1 VSRVALFDE
10 QCFVRQERGGISR
23 FFVETIL
30 RLEAASQGSW
40 SPHTN
45 WPLTI
50 NEHAED
56 AALARRL
63 QLHIFGHRLR
73 KPEKAVSQIA
83 AKLKPPGTFDLVH
96 ATYYATAPSK
106 ARKRRPLVT
115 TVFDMTPERFPEL
128 FTQGNPHLAKRDYVT
143 EADLVVCISEA
154 THRDVLEF
162 YGEPR
167 GQVVTIPWGVGDEFT
182 PLGPCLEDLAPGYV
196 LFVGQRSGY
205 KDFGVL
211 IEAFRA
217 KKQHLAATPLVI
229 VGGPPLSQAE
239 TQALEAAGVLG
250 RTRQIWPTDRQ
261 LPAVYRGA
269 KLFVFPSRYEGFGL
283 PTLEA
288 MASGVPTIL
297 AHSSSHVEV
306 GGDAALFF
314 EPGNAEHL
322 AHEISSL
329 LTDSTEHAARREL
342 GLTHAATF
350 SWDTATRALASAYSD
365 LLG

>member
-1 VSRVALFDE
+1 MNRVALFDE

-40 SPHTN
+40 SPRTN

-63 QLHIFGHRLR
+63 QLRILGHRMR
-73 KPEKAVSQIA
+73 RPEKAISRIA
-83 AKLKPPGTFDLVH
+83 STIKPSSAFDLVH

-106 ARKRRPLVT
+106 ARHRRPLVT

-128 FTQGNPHLAKRDYVT
+128 FPQGNPHLAKRDYVA

-154 THRDVLEF
+154 TYKDVLEF

-167 GQVVTIPWGVGDEFT
+167 GRVVTIPWGVGDEFT
-182 PLGPCLEDLAPGYV
+182 PVGPSIEGLGPGYV

-205 KDFGVL
+205 KDFNVL
-211 IEAFRA
+211 IEAFRV
-217 KKQHLAATPLVI
+217 KEQHLADTPLVI
-229 VGGPPLSQAE
+229 VGGPNLSQDE
-239 TQALEAAGVLG
+239 VQALKAAGVLG
-250 RTRQIWPTDRQ
+250 RTHHIWPTDRQ

-297 AHSSSHVEV
+297 ANSSSHVEV
-306 GGDAALFF
+306 GGEAALFF
-314 EPGNAEHL
+314 DPGNAEQL
-322 AHEISSL
+322 AHGISLL
-329 LTDSTEHAARREL
+329 LTDSTEHAVRREL
-342 GLTHAATF
+342 GLAHAATF
-350 SWDTATRALASAYSD
+350 SWDTATRALAGAYSD
-365 LLG
+365 LLD

>member
-1 VSRVALFDE
+1 MSYSVLFDE

-30 RLEAASQGSW
+30 RLNSASSGSW
-40 SPHTN
+40 WPVTN
-45 WPLTI
+45 WPMTV
-50 NEHAED
+50 NQHAAD
-56 AALARRL
+56 ASLARRVK
-63 QLHIFGHRLR
+63 FGVGGRRLR
-73 KPEKAVSQIA
+73 RAEKALSRMASAPLPTRKI
-83 AKLKPPGTFDLVH
+83 DLVH
-96 ATYYATAPSK
+96 ATYYAVSPRR
-106 ARKRRPLVT
+106 ARRRRPLVT
-115 TVFDMTPERFPEL
+115 TVFDMTPERFPHL
-128 FTQGNPHLAKRDYVT
+128 FPQGNPHLAKRDYVT

-154 THRDVLEF
+154 TYRDVLEF

-182 PLGPCLEDLAPGYV
+182 PLGPSLKDLVPGYV

-205 KDFGVL
+205 KDFNVL
-211 IEAFRA
+211 IEAFRVNLE
-217 KKQHLAATPLVI
+217 HLADAPLVI
-229 VGGPPLSQAE
+229 VGGPPLSHAE

-314 EPGNAEHL
+314 DPGNAEQL
-322 AHEISSL
+322 AHRISLL
-329 LTDSTEHAARREL
+329 LTDSAEHAARRQL
-342 GLTHAATF
+342 GLSRAATF
-350 SWDTATRALASAYSD
+350 SWDSATRALASSYSD
-365 LLG
+365 LLD